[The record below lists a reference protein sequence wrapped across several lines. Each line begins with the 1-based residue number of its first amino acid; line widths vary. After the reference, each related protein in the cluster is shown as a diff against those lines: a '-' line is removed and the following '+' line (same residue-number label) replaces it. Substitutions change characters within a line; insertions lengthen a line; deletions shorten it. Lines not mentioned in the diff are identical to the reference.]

1 MVWNISTY
9 EGAQYQAALHDTYL
23 HIRHNAANG
32 IGDLN
37 QADELTLRLI
47 QCFLTA
53 NEQISPGGETRVW
66 SMLQS
71 VFQNINANASGHL
84 HAINGSD
91 PLDDAERDNPTPQVG
106 WLGGTP
112 NGASTLVNPSPMNI
126 DSTYN
131 ALDATPDTQINAVT
145 LHGGVQPTSTK
156 PLSGHDIAQTPY
168 SNVGLRRQT
177 AANESNLPPRTKKNL
192 APVVNNT
199 STATSTYTSS
209 KNQHADSGAFV
220 QPQASVVSFSL
231 PVQTQP
237 AKRRNGTASSSALFG
252 AGASGAA
259 KTSDLGLLLQS
270 VPTKLPRKQLCTG
283 RPRELWVL
291 VLNLRLLLDAP
302 PRTES
307 QRELALL
314 CDLAP
319 SWVNF
324 LCHLRCHAMSAH
336 LQLTPF
342 RLRAEA
348 AAKVGAVAVNE
359 VKEEASVR

>member
-112 NGASTLVNPSPMNI
+112 NGA
-126 DSTYN
+126 
-131 ALDATPDTQINAVT
+131 
-145 LHGGVQPTSTK
+145 
-156 PLSGHDIAQTPY
+156 
-168 SNVGLRRQT
+168 
-177 AANESNLPPRTKKNL
+177 
-192 APVVNNT
+192 
-199 STATSTYTSS
+199 
-209 KNQHADSGAFV
+209 
-220 QPQASVVSFSL
+220 
-231 PVQTQP
+231 
-237 AKRRNGTASSSALFG
+237 
-252 AGASGAA
+252 
-259 KTSDLGLLLQS
+259 
-270 VPTKLPRKQLCTG
+270 G
-283 RPRELWVL
+283 RI
-291 VLNLRLLLDAP
+291 
-302 PRTES
+302 
-307 QRELALL
+307 
-314 CDLAP
+314 
-319 SWVNF
+319 
-324 LCHLRCHAMSAH
+324 
-336 LQLTPF
+336 
-342 RLRAEA
+342 
-348 AAKVGAVAVNE
+348 
-359 VKEEASVR
+359 